1 MSKVDAQRAMRE
13 AKYASNRAS
22 GASRGV
28 AAPVGRAAAPAA
40 QTPATNTPAVRTP
53 AARPARPAAAEP
65 SPAAD
70 GARCG
75 HKSMNGRACT
85 REAAHS
91 EKNHRYS

>member
-13 AKYASNRAS
+13 ANYAARSRVGGPN
-22 GASRGV
+22 RGV
-28 AAPVGRAAAPAA
+28 ATPVGGTSTPPPARSPGAKRSPAPAA
-40 QTPATNTPAVRTP
+40 VPT
-53 AARPARPAAAEP
+53 AAAE
-65 SPAAD
+65 